1 MSLFSL
7 SALLENDTA
16 REWLLC
22 RTEDSIQPSTIESA
36 YALKAEVQVDQHL
49 SSLELLVKPVG
60 VVNRVLIGYVLGD
73 PYYFALPRFWGPMVH
88 PACRRF
94 IFDLDTG
101 QFLEFHW
108 YVHNNT
114 VLVNWMKFPTS
125 DHRIRYFILFEAPE
139 LDKLPYKLLHSVE
152 IISERTYDEDCFR
165 SVGSFQLPSY
175 VEEELSSVPSFQR
188 TLQSILGIFGGTCRW
203 TSYDPE
209 TLEGLVDCIVPY
221 MVTVTSI
228 KFADSLR
235 KRELQRFCHC
245 FTDVKWIHRPGLLFQ
260 SNDSLQEKNTVH
272 CDNNDRYSK
281 KECLVCQSRQQ
292 SRKALGWTYSWNF
305 VSEEYLFSQE
315 MYSREGTEE
324 AQDEKF
330 ISVNTSSDEP
340 LGITSYS
347 SLSSFPVSVGFAFIL
362 RFLS

>member
-1 MSLFSL
+1 M
-7 SALLENDTA
+7 
-16 REWLLC
+16 
-22 RTEDSIQPSTIESA
+22 
-36 YALKAEVQVDQHL
+36 
-49 SSLELLVKPVG
+49 
-60 VVNRVLIGYVLGD
+60 
-73 PYYFALPRFWGPMVH
+73 
-88 PACRRF
+88 
-94 IFDLDTG
+94 
-101 QFLEFHW
+101 
-108 YVHNNT
+108 
-114 VLVNWMKFPTS
+114 
-125 DHRIRYFILFEAPE
+125 
-139 LDKLPYKLLHSVE
+139 E

-221 MVTVTSI
+221 TVTVTSI

-305 VSEEYLFSQE
+305 VSEEYLLSQE
-315 MYSREGTEE
+315 VDSRDGIEE

-330 ISVNTSSDEP
+330 TSVNTSSDEP
-340 LGITSYS
+340 LVINSYS